1 VHYIRSLIN
10 EIMGEENFIADI
22 IFRKTSGQASEY
34 IAGVYDH
41 VYGLEKIKTK
51 QNIEL
56 FLEFLEKMF
65 QTVHTIVSKKQIQLA
80 SLEAR

>member
-1 VHYIRSLIN
+1 MKLWVKKFHCRHNIPKN
-10 EIMGEENFIADI
+10 
-22 IFRKTSGQASEY
+22 SGQASEY

-41 VYGLEKIKTK
+41 VCMVWKKIKTK

-65 QTVHTIVSKKQIQLA
+65 QTVHTIVSKKTDPVGIA
-80 SLEAR
+80 